1 MRSTI
6 DLYSFVPFD
15 RGSRVRWLA
24 HELGLAITE
33 HRLDARAGEHRGEA
47 YRAVNPTGLVPAI
60 VRDGVTQF
68 DSAAICLTLA
78 EAHRDAGLAIF
89 EGEPGRADFLSWYFF
104 AASTLDA
111 ATYPLLVY
119 KMFQPDAAM
128 LEASIQRLMPH
139 LATIDQRMIGR
150 DWICGRFTIADILFG
165 HGLELQHRCGVNFA
179 EYPAV
184 AAYYERLKARPAA
197 AGLIQR

>member
-1 MRSTI
+1 MPTAV

-24 HELGLAITE
+24 NELGLEIRE
-33 HRLDARAGEHRGEA
+33 HRLDARAGDHRSAA
-47 YRAVNPTGLVPAI
+47 YRHLNPTGLVPTL
-60 VRDGVTQF
+60 VCDGVVQF

-78 EAHRDAGLAIF
+78 ETHRDARLAVF
-89 EGEPGRADFLSWYFF
+89 EGEAGRAEVLSWYFF
-104 AASTLDA
+104 AASTVDA

-139 LATIDQRMIGR
+139 LATIDQRMMGR
-150 DWICGRFTIADILFG
+150 DWICGRFTIADILYG
-165 HGLELQHRCGVNFA
+165 HALELQSRCGVNFA

-184 AAYYERLKARPAA
+184 AAYHERLKARPAA
-197 AGLIQR
+197 SGLFQR

>member
-1 MRSTI
+1 MPTAV

-24 HELGLAITE
+24 NELGLEIRE
-33 HRLDARAGEHRGEA
+33 HRLDARAGDHRGAA
-47 YRAVNPTGLVPAI
+47 YRHLNPTGLVPTL
-60 VRDGVTQF
+60 VRDGVVQF

-78 EAHRDAGLAIF
+78 ETHRDARLAVF
-89 EGEPGRADFLSWYFF
+89 EGEAGRAEFLSWYFF

-128 LEASIQRLMPH
+128 LDASIQRLMPH
-139 LATIDQRMIGR
+139 LATLDGRLIGR
-150 DWICGRFTIADILFG
+150 DHVCDRFTIADIVFG
-165 HGLELQHRCGVNFA
+165 HALELQNRCGVNFA

-184 AAYYERLKARPAA
+184 AAYYERLRARPAA
-197 AGLIQR
+197 AGLFRR